1 MPRGRP
7 KTSERRTAE
16 PTGLEEGTELQSDKD
31 KAFVEKAKTI
41 SVKTESRN
49 KPALPPT
56 VTVCGNVLKVDQ
68 SSGKVKGPSDPK
80 EIRARRLDAARRKR
94 LGGSSIMDVELP
106 QVD

>member
-7 KTSERRTAE
+7 KASTE
-16 PTGLEEGTELQSDKD
+16 PAGVEEGTELQSDKD

-41 SVKTESRN
+41 AVKTESRN